1 MSSLFDRARR
11 VLRTEGP
18 MALLRHAVLFATGHV
33 FKYSAV
39 YVYEY
44 DIEEVARLDEAD
56 FLPRTDSFDFRIVE
70 SNREADGLEHQGLEF
85 RSCARNA
92 RERLDRG
99 AVAFC
104 IFVGGEL
111 ASIGWA
117 AMSQD
122 AKDTLPELPYTIDFA
137 AGEACGADIWTD
149 PKFRRMGLRAY
160 NRFRRLRYLRD
171 HGIRT
176 LRSAIAKSNVAAQ
189 RGHSKTV
196 PRRHAEGR
204 YIRIL
209 WWERWTETPV
219 VKEVQEA

>member
-11 VLRTEGP
+11 VLRTEGLT
-18 MALLRHAVLFATGHV
+18 ALLRRTVLLATGHV
-33 FKYSAV
+33 FQYRTV
-39 YVYEY
+39 YVFEY
-44 DIEEVARLDEAD
+44 DIEEASELDETD
-56 FLPRTDSFDFRIVE
+56 FLPRTDGFDFRIVE
-70 SNREADGLEHQGLEF
+70 SNLGADELEKQGLEF
-85 RSCARNA
+85 RSCALNA

-160 NRFRRLRYLRD
+160 NRFRRLEYLRA

-176 LRSAIAKSNVAAQ
+176 LRSAIGKGNVAAQ
-189 RGHSKTV
+189 RGHSKAA
-196 PRRHAEGR
+196 PRMRAEGR
-204 YIRIL
+204 FLKVLL
-209 WWERWTETPV
+209 WKWWKETPV
-219 VKEVQEA
+219 KEVEKA